1 MPSEPQPL
9 REVTDW
15 LAPYAAAWD
24 DRLAR
29 LQRHLEETDR
39 LTDTTALAAIERTLE
54 LAAAPAEGLASDR
67 RSGGGSHAGSRTGPS
82 GTSSPVG
89 KAPSTGRE
97 YGSYPVQIV
106 SVDEPRY
113 LAWRWGNQA
122 DVGIDAAE
130 ETTLV
135 EWWLDER
142 PDGGTTLRLRESGFT
157 TQVHRDGNDDG
168 WTEELGEL
176 EELLS

>member
-1 MPSEPQPL
+1 M
-9 REVTDW
+9 
-15 LAPYAAAWD
+15 
-24 DRLAR
+24 
-29 LQRHLEETDR
+29 
-39 LTDTTALAAIERTLE
+39 TDTTALAAIERTLE
-54 LAAAPAEGLASDR
+54 LSAAPAKVWRAIADPGELSRWFPNRAEWDLKPGGEG
-67 RSGGGSHAGSRTGPS
+67 TFYWE
-82 GTSSPVG
+82 
-89 KAPSTGRE
+89 E
-97 YGSYPVQIV
+97 YGSYPIQIV
-106 SVDEPRY
+106 SVNEPRY

-157 TQVHRDGNDDG
+157 TEVHRDGNEHG

-176 EELLS
+176 VELLS